1 MLFRRWGLGG
11 TGDLGVDNRVG
22 DSMGSCILVD
32 ILSDGGWGW
41 WVVVLEGGGGGLCN
55 LLVLVV
61 RHVD

>member
-1 MLFRRWGLGG
+1 MGG
-11 TGDLGVDNRVG
+11 DNCVV

-55 LLVLVV
+55 LLVLIV